1 MSKLQSLEIIF
12 GTINDGIPITL
23 VNSIRDVFPQLEN
36 FHLILN
42 NEEEHFLPDSFTTVF
57 PSLGQSGSLQHLK
70 IKNFNLSDELVK
82 IVSALNLS
90 TLDLDLGK
98 ETNFV
103 DLEFM
108 EKLTTLSLSNGI
120 NDNFLQNI
128 IAKAEN
134 LSELKIGA
142 SKISNNGV
150 CDIGQLQHLTDLILA
165 IPDGFE
171 NISLTDESISE
182 FCKLEKLRYLSIC
195 NFKNIT
201 NECVKDIIQ
210 ELKNLELLVTGN
222 TNVNSE
228 LADVLQGAELERR
241 AKKLLT
247 GLNFNNNDDEDR
259 LPDTLPGDETQSQP
273 LSSSPLNKISKGT
286 WGILIPCCQRQ
297 LDEHHNNNRKPLKIC
312 CLIKNEYT
320 AGRLEHVDIQFN
332 EENTD
337 LKRLL
342 QTSKTQFI
350 IKRDFVVFIYDKSM
364 NGTYINKKKLK
375 NNKGILL
382 HNDTISIASPNYKV
396 FEYLQSTKLVDMPPE
411 LAKNYV
417 ALRVLGYGIYG
428 PVTLIYSK
436 TDYCPL
442 ALKCSRTNSIDERA
456 YQDNFMNEVDILKG
470 LKHPNVIK
478 IVHEI
483 NTESEICIMLEGNK
497 DLLDVIREGTYD
509 FTPDIFKNISVEAK
523 NLIDKM
529 LTVNPN
535 DRYTAPRVL
544 ASSWLDDTELMEK
557 ISQTLKPHINIDN
570 NDNDKIKSQNF
581 DRGIGS
587 K

>member
-1 MSKLQSLEIIF
+1 M
-12 GTINDGIPITL
+12 
-23 VNSIRDVFPQLEN
+23 
-36 FHLILN
+36 
-42 NEEEHFLPDSFTTVF
+42 
-57 PSLGQSGSLQHLK
+57 
-70 IKNFNLSDELVK
+70 
-82 IVSALNLS
+82 
-90 TLDLDLGK
+90 
-98 ETNFV
+98 ETR
-103 DLEFM
+103 
-108 EKLTTLSLSNGI
+108 
-120 NDNFLQNI
+120 
-128 IAKAEN
+128 
-134 LSELKIGA
+134 
-142 SKISNNGV
+142 
-150 CDIGQLQHLTDLILA
+150 LTDL
-165 IPDGFE
+165 
-171 NISLTDESISE
+171 
-182 FCKLEKLRYLSIC
+182 
-195 NFKNIT
+195 
-201 NECVKDIIQ
+201 
-210 ELKNLELLVTGN
+210 
-222 TNVNSE
+222 NS
-228 LADVLQGAELERR
+228 
-241 AKKLLT
+241 
-247 GLNFNNNDDEDR
+247 NNNDR
-259 LPDTLPGDETQSQP
+259 TLLPGGELQSQSSS
-273 LSSSPLNKISKGT
+273 SSSPNEISKDT
-286 WGILIPCCQRQ
+286 WGILSPCWQRQ
-297 LDEHHNNNRKPLKIC
+297 LDEC

-320 AGRLEHVDIQFN
+320 AGRFQHLDIQFN
-332 EENTD
+332 EKNTD
-337 LKRLL
+337 SKRLL

-350 IKRDFVVFIYDKSM
+350 IKRERVTNYKTADYEGDFVVFIYDKSM

-396 FEYLQSTKLVDMPPE
+396 FEYLQSTNPVDIPSE

-417 ALRVLGYGIYG
+417 ALRILGYGVCG
-428 PVTLIYSK
+428 PVTLIYSKTDYFTLIYSK

-483 NTESEICIMLEGNK
+483 NTESEICIMLEFMQGGKLFDRITKNGGLSEKLTKFYFYQIATAVEYLHDKGITHRHLKLENILLLDNDEYTLVKLTDFGFSERINHEVKIKKFHSTSYYDAPEILKNEEKTQYTSQVDVWSLGVMLYVIGNK

-544 ASSWLDDTELMEK
+544 SSSWLDDTELMEK
-557 ISQTLKPHINIDN
+557 ISHTLKPHINIDN

>member
-1 MSKLQSLEIIF
+1 
-12 GTINDGIPITL
+12 
-23 VNSIRDVFPQLEN
+23 
-36 FHLILN
+36 
-42 NEEEHFLPDSFTTVF
+42 
-57 PSLGQSGSLQHLK
+57 
-70 IKNFNLSDELVK
+70 
-82 IVSALNLS
+82 
-90 TLDLDLGK
+90 
-98 ETNFV
+98 
-103 DLEFM
+103 
-108 EKLTTLSLSNGI
+108 
-120 NDNFLQNI
+120 
-128 IAKAEN
+128 
-134 LSELKIGA
+134 
-142 SKISNNGV
+142 
-150 CDIGQLQHLTDLILA
+150 
-165 IPDGFE
+165 
-171 NISLTDESISE
+171 
-182 FCKLEKLRYLSIC
+182 
-195 NFKNIT
+195 
-201 NECVKDIIQ
+201 
-210 ELKNLELLVTGN
+210 
-222 TNVNSE
+222 
-228 LADVLQGAELERR
+228 
-241 AKKLLT
+241 
-247 GLNFNNNDDEDR
+247 
-259 LPDTLPGDETQSQP
+259 
-273 LSSSPLNKISKGT
+273 
-286 WGILIPCCQRQ
+286 
-297 LDEHHNNNRKPLKIC
+297 
-312 CLIKNEYT
+312 
-320 AGRLEHVDIQFN
+320 
-332 EENTD
+332 
-337 LKRLL
+337 
-342 QTSKTQFI
+342 
-350 IKRDFVVFIYDKSM
+350 
-364 NGTYINKKKLK
+364 
-375 NNKGILL
+375 
-382 HNDTISIASPNYKV
+382 
-396 FEYLQSTKLVDMPPE
+396 MPPE

-483 NTESEICIMLEGNK
+483 NTESEICIMLEFMQGGKLFDRITKNGGLSEKLTKFYFYQIATAVEYLHDKGITHRHLKLENILLLDNDEYTLVKLTDFGFSERINHEVKIKKFHSTSYYDAPEILKNEEKTQYTSQVDVWSLGVMLYVMLSGCLPFTKRGNK